1 MIVINYKSILIC
13 RKVGNMARVKM
24 NNEYRTKIK
33 NLTRRSLDND
43 SANPKREAYLQH
55 LEYTKENYPIF
66 FSKAKAIVKRS
77 YPKEHCDTLQY
88 FKGLYGS
95 PCDVVAKDSCYYFAY
110 TDNDMSEDDY
120 NNNEVKKHFDFKL
133 QGNLNGNEYGRQ
145 DDFAYAYFRDELIQD
160 EGNPDINIEQ
170 EDNQNNPHL
179 TKWQD
184 KNSKIIDTLKDNFND
199 QFTCDVIG
207 TSYCRSRAIACT
219 KEEFQIMNDF
229 MIMKSELV
237 RTHQEWQRGIREDMK
252 DIVGALKSYRYLDEG
267 IQLAND
273 TFESLSIDNRLEE
286 SQIIRTN
293 STGLTLYNPENV
305 ASRIAERR
313 KAKLTREEKIALFK
327 QQQSSVMN

>member
-1 MIVINYKSILIC
+1 
-13 RKVGNMARVKM
+13 MARVKM

-120 NNNEVKKHFDFKL
+120 QNNEVQKHFDFKL
-133 QGNLNGNEYGRQ
+133 QGNLNGNEYGKQ

-229 MIMKSELV
+229 IIMKSELV

-313 KAKLTREEKIALFK
+313 KAKMTREEKIALFK
-327 QQQSSVMN
+327 EQQSSVMN

>member
-1 MIVINYKSILIC
+1 
-13 RKVGNMARVKM
+13 MARVKM

-33 NLTRRSLDND
+33 NLVRRSLDND
-43 SANPKREAYLQH
+43 KGNDKRETYLQH

-145 DDFAYAYFRDELIQD
+145 DDFAYAYFRDELIND

-219 KEEFQIMNDF
+219 KEEFQEMNNF
-229 MIMKSELV
+229 IIMKSELV

-273 TFESLSIDNRLEE
+273 TFESLSIDTRLEE

-327 QQQSSVMN
+327 EQQSSVMN

>member
-1 MIVINYKSILIC
+1 
-13 RKVGNMARVKM
+13 MARVKM

-33 NLTRRSLDND
+33 NLVRRSLDND
-43 SANPKREAYLQH
+43 KGNDKRETYLQH

-110 TDNDMSEDDY
+110 TDNDISEDDY
-120 NNNEVKKHFDFKL
+120 NSNEVKKHFDFKL
-133 QGNLNGNEYGRQ
+133 QGNLNGNEYGKQ

-219 KEEFQIMNDF
+219 KEEFQEMNNF
-229 MIMKSELV
+229 IIMKSELV

-327 QQQSSVMN
+327 EQQSSVMN

>member
-1 MIVINYKSILIC
+1 
-13 RKVGNMARVKM
+13 MARVKM

-33 NLTRRSLDND
+33 NIVRRSLDND

-88 FKGLYGS
+88 FKSLYGS

-120 NNNEVKKHFDFKL
+120 HNNEVQKHFDFKL
-133 QGNLNGNEYGRQ
+133 QGNLNGNEYGKQ
-145 DDFAYAYFRDELIQD
+145 DDFAYAYFRDELIQN

-199 QFTCDVIG
+199 QFACDVIG

-219 KEEFQIMNDF
+219 KEEFQEMNKF
-229 MIMKSELV
+229 IIMKSDLV
-237 RTHQEWQRGIREDMK
+237 KYHQEWQRGIKEDMK

-327 QQQSSVMN
+327 GQQSSVMN

>member
-1 MIVINYKSILIC
+1 
-13 RKVGNMARVKM
+13 MARVKM

-33 NLTRRSLDND
+33 NLVRRSLDND

-120 NNNEVKKHFDFKL
+120 QNNEVQKHFDFKL
-133 QGNLNGNEYGRQ
+133 QGNLNGNEYGKQ

-229 MIMKSELV
+229 IIMKSELV

-327 QQQSSVMN
+327 GQQSSVMN

>member
-1 MIVINYKSILIC
+1 MIC

-229 MIMKSELV
+229 IIMKSELV

-313 KAKLTREEKIALFK
+313 KAKMTREEKIALFK
-327 QQQSSVMN
+327 EQQSSVMN

>member
-1 MIVINYKSILIC
+1 
-13 RKVGNMARVKM
+13 MARVKM

-33 NLTRRSLDND
+33 NLVRRSLDND
-43 SANPKREAYLQH
+43 KGNDKRETYLQH

-110 TDNDMSEDDY
+110 TDNDISEDDY
-120 NNNEVKKHFDFKL
+120 NSNEVKKHFDFKL
-133 QGNLNGNEYGRQ
+133 QGNLNGNEYGKQ

-184 KNSKIIDTLKDNFND
+184 KNSKIIDTLKDDFND

-229 MIMKSELV
+229 IIMKSELV

-327 QQQSSVMN
+327 EQQSSVMN

>member
-1 MIVINYKSILIC
+1 MIC
-13 RKVGNMARVKM
+13 RKVGQMARVKM

-33 NLTRRSLDND
+33 NLVRRSLDND
-43 SANPKREAYLQH
+43 KGNDKRETYLQH

-88 FKGLYGS
+88 FKSLYGS

-120 NNNEVKKHFDFKL
+120 NNNEVKKHFDFTL
-133 QGNLNGNEYGRQ
+133 QGNLNGSEYGRQ

-229 MIMKSELV
+229 IIMKSELV

-327 QQQSSVMN
+327 EQQSSVMN

>member
-1 MIVINYKSILIC
+1 
-13 RKVGNMARVKM
+13 MARVKM

-33 NLTRRSLDND
+33 NLVRRSLDND
-43 SANPKREAYLQH
+43 KGNDKRETYLQH

-110 TDNDMSEDDY
+110 TDNDISEDDY
-120 NNNEVKKHFDFKL
+120 NSNEVKKHFDFKL
-133 QGNLNGNEYGRQ
+133 QGNLNGNEYGKQ

-199 QFTCDVIG
+199 QFACDVIG

-229 MIMKSELV
+229 IIMKSELV

-273 TFESLSIDNRLEE
+273 TFESLSIDTRLEE

-327 QQQSSVMN
+327 EQQSSVMN

>member
-1 MIVINYKSILIC
+1 
-13 RKVGNMARVKM
+13 MARVKM

-133 QGNLNGNEYGRQ
+133 QGNLNGNEYGKQ

-229 MIMKSELV
+229 IIMKSELV

-313 KAKLTREEKIALFK
+313 KAKMTREEKIALFK
-327 QQQSSVMN
+327 EQQSSVMN

>member
-1 MIVINYKSILIC
+1 
-13 RKVGNMARVKM
+13 MARVKM

-33 NLTRRSLDND
+33 NIVRRSLDND
-43 SANPKREAYLQH
+43 SANQKREAYLQH

-120 NNNEVKKHFDFKL
+120 HNNEVQKHFDFKL
-133 QGNLNGNEYGRQ
+133 QGNLNGNEYGKQ

-199 QFTCDVIG
+199 QFACDVIG

-229 MIMKSELV
+229 IIMKSELV
-237 RTHQEWQRGIREDMK
+237 RTHQEWQRGIKEDMK

-313 KAKLTREEKIALFK
+313 KAKMTREEKIALFK
-327 QQQSSVMN
+327 EQQSSVMN

>member
-1 MIVINYKSILIC
+1 MIC

-110 TDNDMSEDDY
+110 TDNDISEDDY
-120 NNNEVKKHFDFKL
+120 NSNEVKKHFDFKL
-133 QGNLNGNEYGRQ
+133 QGNLNGSEYGKQ
-145 DDFAYAYFRDELIQD
+145 DDFAYAYFRDELIND

-229 MIMKSELV
+229 IIMKSELV

-313 KAKLTREEKIALFK
+313 KAKMTREEKIALFK
-327 QQQSSVMN
+327 GQQSSVMN

>member
-1 MIVINYKSILIC
+1 MIC

-133 QGNLNGNEYGRQ
+133 QGNLNGNEYGKQ
-145 DDFAYAYFRDELIQD
+145 DDFAYAYFRDELIND

-229 MIMKSELV
+229 IIMKSELV

-313 KAKLTREEKIALFK
+313 KAKMTREEKIALFK
-327 QQQSSVMN
+327 EQQSSVMN

>member
-1 MIVINYKSILIC
+1 MIC
-13 RKVGNMARVKM
+13 RKVGHMARVKM

-33 NLTRRSLDND
+33 NLVRRSLDND
-43 SANPKREAYLQH
+43 KGNDKRETYLQH

-133 QGNLNGNEYGRQ
+133 QGNLNGNEYGKQ

-199 QFTCDVIG
+199 QFACDVIG

-219 KEEFQIMNDF
+219 KEEFQEMNNF
-229 MIMKSELV
+229 IIMKSELV

-327 QQQSSVMN
+327 EQQSSVMN

>member
-1 MIVINYKSILIC
+1 
-13 RKVGNMARVKM
+13 M
-24 NNEYRTKIK
+24 NNEYRTKISNQVRNALDHDK
-33 NLTRRSLDND
+33 GNARR
-43 SANPKREAYLQH
+43 ETYLQH
-55 LEYTKENYPIF
+55 LELTKEQYPKF
-66 FSKAKAIVKRS
+66 FSEAETIVKRS
-77 YPKEHCDTLQY
+77 YPKEHCDTLNH
-88 FKGLYGS
+88 FKNLYGS

-110 TDNDMSEDDY
+110 TDNEMSEEEYQD
-120 NNNEVKKHFDFKL
+120 NEVKKHFDFKL
-133 QGNLNGNEYGRQ
+133 QGNLNGNEYGKQ
-145 DDFAYAYFRDELIQD
+145 DDFAYAYFRDELIND

-327 QQQSSVMN
+327 EQQSSVMN

>member
-1 MIVINYKSILIC
+1 
-13 RKVGNMARVKM
+13 MARVKM

-120 NNNEVKKHFDFKL
+120 QNNEVQKHFDFKL
-133 QGNLNGNEYGRQ
+133 QGNLNGNEYGKQ

-229 MIMKSELV
+229 IIMKSELV

-327 QQQSSVMN
+327 EQQSSVMN

>member
-1 MIVINYKSILIC
+1 
-13 RKVGNMARVKM
+13 MARVKM

-229 MIMKSELV
+229 IIMKSELV

-327 QQQSSVMN
+327 EQQSSVMN

>member
-1 MIVINYKSILIC
+1 
-13 RKVGNMARVKM
+13 MARVKM

-33 NLTRRSLDND
+33 NIVRRSLDND

-120 NNNEVKKHFDFKL
+120 HNNEVQKHFDFKL
-133 QGNLNGNEYGRQ
+133 QGNLNGNEYGKQ

-199 QFTCDVIG
+199 QFACDVIG

-229 MIMKSELV
+229 IIMKSELV

-327 QQQSSVMN
+327 EQQSSVMN

>member
-1 MIVINYKSILIC
+1 
-13 RKVGNMARVKM
+13 MARVKM

-110 TDNDMSEDDY
+110 TDNDISEDDY
-120 NNNEVKKHFDFKL
+120 NSNEVKKHFDFKL
-133 QGNLNGNEYGRQ
+133 QGNLNGNEYGKQ

-327 QQQSSVMN
+327 EQQSSVMN

>member
-13 RKVGNMARVKM
+13 RKVGQMARVKM

-33 NLTRRSLDND
+33 NIVRRSLDND

-77 YPKEHCDTLQY
+77 YPKEHCDTFQY
-88 FKGLYGS
+88 FKSLYGS

-120 NNNEVKKHFDFKL
+120 HNNEVQKHFDFKL
-133 QGNLNGNEYGRQ
+133 QGNLNGNEYGKQ
-145 DDFAYAYFRDELIQD
+145 DDFAYAYFRDELIQN

-199 QFTCDVIG
+199 QFACDVIG

-219 KEEFQIMNDF
+219 KEEFQEMNKF
-229 MIMKSELV
+229 IIMKSDLV
-237 RTHQEWQRGIREDMK
+237 KYHQEWQRGIKEDMK

-313 KAKLTREEKIALFK
+313 KAKMTREEKIALFK
-327 QQQSSVMN
+327 GQQSSVMN

>member
-1 MIVINYKSILIC
+1 
-13 RKVGNMARVKM
+13 MARVKM

-33 NLTRRSLDND
+33 NIVRRSLDND

-88 FKGLYGS
+88 FKNLYGS

-110 TDNDMSEDDY
+110 TDDDMSEEEY
-120 NNNEVKKHFDFKL
+120 HNNEVNKHFDFKL
-133 QGNLNGNEYGRQ
+133 QGNLNGNEYGKQ

-199 QFTCDVIG
+199 QFACDVIG

-229 MIMKSELV
+229 IIMKSELV
-237 RTHQEWQRGIREDMK
+237 RTHQEWQRGIKEDMK

-327 QQQSSVMN
+327 EQQSSVMN

>member
-1 MIVINYKSILIC
+1 LIC

-33 NLTRRSLDND
+33 NLVRRSLDND

-133 QGNLNGNEYGRQ
+133 QGNLNGNEYGKQ
-145 DDFAYAYFRDELIQD
+145 DDFAYAYFRDELIND

-229 MIMKSELV
+229 IIMKSELV

-327 QQQSSVMN
+327 EQQSSVMN

>member
-88 FKGLYGS
+88 FIGLYGS

-110 TDNDMSEDDY
+110 TDNDISEDDY
-120 NNNEVKKHFDFKL
+120 QNNEVQKHFDFKL

-199 QFTCDVIG
+199 QFACDVIG

-219 KEEFQIMNDF
+219 KEEFQEMNNF
-229 MIMKSELV
+229 IIMKSELV

-327 QQQSSVMN
+327 GQQSSVMN

>member
-1 MIVINYKSILIC
+1 
-13 RKVGNMARVKM
+13 MARVKM

-33 NLTRRSLDND
+33 NLVRRSLDND
-43 SANPKREAYLQH
+43 KGNDKRETYLQH

-219 KEEFQIMNDF
+219 KEEFQEMNNF
-229 MIMKSELV
+229 IIMKSELV

-273 TFESLSIDNRLEE
+273 TFESLSIDTRLEE

-327 QQQSSVMN
+327 EQQSSVMN

>member
-1 MIVINYKSILIC
+1 MIC

-133 QGNLNGNEYGRQ
+133 QGNLNGNEYGKQ

-184 KNSKIIDTLKDNFND
+184 KNTKIIDTLKDNFND

-229 MIMKSELV
+229 IIMKSELV

-313 KAKLTREEKIALFK
+313 KAKMTREEKIALFK
-327 QQQSSVMN
+327 EQQSSVMN

>member
-1 MIVINYKSILIC
+1 MIC

-110 TDNDMSEDDY
+110 TDNDISEDDY
-120 NNNEVKKHFDFKL
+120 NSNEVKKHFDFKL
-133 QGNLNGNEYGRQ
+133 QGNLNGNEYGKQ

-313 KAKLTREEKIALFK
+313 KAKMTREEKIALFK
-327 QQQSSVMN
+327 EQQSSVMN

>member
-1 MIVINYKSILIC
+1 
-13 RKVGNMARVKM
+13 MARVKM

-110 TDNDMSEDDY
+110 TDNDISEDDY
-120 NNNEVKKHFDFKL
+120 NSNEVKKHFDFKL
-133 QGNLNGNEYGRQ
+133 QGNLNGNEYGKQ
-145 DDFAYAYFRDELIQD
+145 DDFAYAYFRDELIND

-229 MIMKSELV
+229 IIMKSELV

-327 QQQSSVMN
+327 EQQSSVMN

>member
-1 MIVINYKSILIC
+1 
-13 RKVGNMARVKM
+13 MARVKM

-33 NLTRRSLDND
+33 NLVRRSLDND

-133 QGNLNGNEYGRQ
+133 QGNLNGNEYGKQ
-145 DDFAYAYFRDELIQD
+145 DDFAYAYFRDELIND

-229 MIMKSELV
+229 IIMKSELV

-327 QQQSSVMN
+327 EQQSSVMN

>member
-1 MIVINYKSILIC
+1 LIC

-110 TDNDMSEDDY
+110 TDNDISEDDY
-120 NNNEVKKHFDFKL
+120 NSNEVKKHFDFKL
-133 QGNLNGNEYGRQ
+133 QGNLNGNEYGKQ

-229 MIMKSELV
+229 IIMKSELV

-273 TFESLSIDNRLEE
+273 TFESLSIDTRLEE

-313 KAKLTREEKIALFK
+313 KAKMTREEKIALFK
-327 QQQSSVMN
+327 EQQSSVMN

>member
-1 MIVINYKSILIC
+1 MIC

-120 NNNEVKKHFDFKL
+120 QNNEVQKHFDFKL
-133 QGNLNGNEYGRQ
+133 QGNLNGNEYGKQ

-229 MIMKSELV
+229 IIMKSELV

-327 QQQSSVMN
+327 EQQSSVMN

>member
-1 MIVINYKSILIC
+1 
-13 RKVGNMARVKM
+13 MARVKM

-110 TDNDMSEDDY
+110 TDNDISEDDY
-120 NNNEVKKHFDFKL
+120 NSNEVKKHFDFKL

-229 MIMKSELV
+229 IIMKSELV

-313 KAKLTREEKIALFK
+313 KAKMTREEKIALFK
-327 QQQSSVMN
+327 EQQSSVMN